1 MLGFRAATQRTASD
15 NDRENCFCYDTHD
28 NFSTIPSTH
37 IQTTMRSTQLQ
48 NSPQAGDLAP
58 DFTADSTSGKQVRL
72 SSFRG
77 KQNVL
82 LAFFP
87 LAFTGTCTKE
97 LVCFTEDF
105 DQFAGKG
112 IEILPISVDAIPSL
126 REFKNKL
133 QMKTDLLSD
142 FKRDISRAYGV
153 LNEDRFFANRAY
165 FLIDKEG
172 RVRWS
177 HIETNNSE
185 RRENEEIFAAM
196 HLLS

>member
-1 MLGFRAATQRTASD
+1 MT
-15 NDRENCFCYDTHD
+15 
-28 NFSTIPSTH
+28 
-37 IQTTMRSTQLQ
+37 STQLQ
-48 NSPQAGDLAP
+48 YSPQAGDVAP
-58 DFTADSTSGKQVRL
+58 EFTAASTSGSDVSL

-77 KQNVL
+77 KRNVL

-97 LVCFTEDF
+97 LICFTEDF

-112 IEILPISVDAIPSL
+112 VEILPISVDATASL

-153 LNEDRFFANRAY
+153 LNEERFYSNRAY
-165 FLIDKEG
+165 FLIDREG

-177 HIETNNSE
+177 YVETNNSQ
-185 RRENEEIFAAM
+185 RRENSEILAAIK
-196 HLLS
+196 LLS

>member
-1 MLGFRAATQRTASD
+1 MT
-15 NDRENCFCYDTHD
+15 
-28 NFSTIPSTH
+28 
-37 IQTTMRSTQLQ
+37 STQLQ
-48 NSPQAGDLAP
+48 YSPQVGDTAP
-58 DFTADSTSGKQVRL
+58 EFTAASTSGSDVSL

-77 KQNVL
+77 TRNVL

-112 IEILPISVDAIPSL
+112 VEILPISVDSTASL

-133 QMKTDLLSD
+133 QMKTELLSD

-153 LNEDRFFANRAY
+153 LNEERFYSNRAY

-177 HIETNNSE
+177 HVEASNGQ
-185 RRENEEIFAAM
+185 RRENSEILAGIK
-196 HLLS
+196 LLS

>member
-1 MLGFRAATQRTASD
+1 MT
-15 NDRENCFCYDTHD
+15 
-28 NFSTIPSTH
+28 STE
-37 IQTTMRSTQLQ
+37 LQ
-48 NSPQAGDLAP
+48 NSPQVGEAAP
-58 DFTADSTSGKQVRL
+58 EFSAPSTSGSDVSL
-72 SSFRG
+72 TSFLG
-77 KQNVL
+77 KSNVL

-112 IEILPISVDAIPSL
+112 VEILPISVDAVPSL

-142 FKRDISRAYGV
+142 FRRDISRAYGV
-153 LNEDRFFANRAY
+153 LNEDRFYSNRAY

-177 HIETNNSE
+177 HIESNNSD
-185 RRENEEIFAAM
+185 RRDNTELIAAIK
-196 HLLS
+196 LLS

>member
-1 MLGFRAATQRTASD
+1 MT
-15 NDRENCFCYDTHD
+15 
-28 NFSTIPSTH
+28 
-37 IQTTMRSTQLQ
+37 STQLQ
-48 NSPQAGDLAP
+48 NSPQVGEAAP
-58 DFTADSTSGKQVRL
+58 EFTAASTSGRDVSL

-77 KQNVL
+77 KRNVL

-112 IEILPISVDAIPSL
+112 VEILPISVDSTVSL

-153 LNEDRFFANRAY
+153 LNEDRFYSNRAY
-165 FLIDKEG
+165 FLVDKDG

-177 HIETNNSE
+177 HVEGNNSE
-185 RRENEEIFAAM
+185 RRENSEILAAIK
-196 HLLS
+196 LLS

>member
-1 MLGFRAATQRTASD
+1 MIG
-15 NDRENCFCYDTHD
+15 
-28 NFSTIPSTH
+28 
-37 IQTTMRSTQLQ
+37 TQLQ
-48 NSPQAGDLAP
+48 NPPQAGEIAP
-58 DFTADSTSGKQVRL
+58 EFTAASTSGSDVSL

-77 KQNVL
+77 KRNVL

-112 IEILPISVDAIPSL
+112 VEILPISVDSTASL
-126 REFKNKL
+126 KEFKNKL

-153 LNEDRFFANRAY
+153 LNEDRYYSNRAY

-177 HIETNNSE
+177 HVEDNNGQ
-185 RRENEEIFAAM
+185 RRENSEILAAIK
-196 HLLS
+196 LLS

>member
-1 MLGFRAATQRTASD
+1 MIG
-15 NDRENCFCYDTHD
+15 
-28 NFSTIPSTH
+28 
-37 IQTTMRSTQLQ
+37 TQLQ
-48 NSPQAGDLAP
+48 NPPQAGEIAP
-58 DFTADSTSGKQVRL
+58 EFTAASTSGSDVSL

-77 KQNVL
+77 KRNVL

-112 IEILPISVDAIPSL
+112 VEILPISVDSTASL
-126 REFKNKL
+126 KEFKNKL

-153 LNEDRFFANRAY
+153 LNEDRFYSNRAY
-165 FLIDKEG
+165 FLIDQEG

-177 HIETNNSE
+177 HVEDNNGQ
-185 RRENEEIFAAM
+185 RRENSEILAAIK
-196 HLLS
+196 LLS

>member
-1 MLGFRAATQRTASD
+1 MT
-15 NDRENCFCYDTHD
+15 
-28 NFSTIPSTH
+28 
-37 IQTTMRSTQLQ
+37 STQLQ
-48 NSPQAGDLAP
+48 NSPQVGDVAP
-58 DFTADSTSGKQVRL
+58 EFTAASTSGRDVSL

-77 KQNVL
+77 KRNVL

-105 DQFAGKG
+105 DQFDGEG
-112 IEILPISVDAIPSL
+112 IEILPISVDSTASL

-133 QMKTDLLSD
+133 QMKTELLSD
-142 FKRDISRAYGV
+142 FRRDISRAYGV
-153 LNEDRFFANRAY
+153 LNEDRFYSNRAY

-177 HIETNNSE
+177 HIEANNGQ
-185 RRENEEIFAAM
+185 RRENSEILAAIK
-196 HLLS
+196 LLS

>member
-1 MLGFRAATQRTASD
+1 MT
-15 NDRENCFCYDTHD
+15 
-28 NFSTIPSTH
+28 
-37 IQTTMRSTQLQ
+37 STQLQ
-48 NSPQAGDLAP
+48 NSPQVGEAAP
-58 DFTADSTSGKQVRL
+58 EFTAASTSGKDVSL

-77 KQNVL
+77 KRNVL

-112 IEILPISVDAIPSL
+112 VEILPISVDSTASL

-153 LNEDRFFANRAY
+153 LNEDRFYSNRAY
-165 FLIDKEG
+165 FLIDKNG
-172 RVRWS
+172 RLRWS
-177 HIETNNSE
+177 HVEGNNSE
-185 RRENEEIFAAM
+185 RRENSEILAAIK
-196 HLLS
+196 LLS

>member
-1 MLGFRAATQRTASD
+1 MIG
-15 NDRENCFCYDTHD
+15 
-28 NFSTIPSTH
+28 
-37 IQTTMRSTQLQ
+37 TQLQ
-48 NSPQAGDLAP
+48 NPPQAGEIAP
-58 DFTADSTSGKQVRL
+58 EFTAASTSGSDVSL

-77 KQNVL
+77 KRNVL

-112 IEILPISVDAIPSL
+112 VEILPISVDSTASL
-126 REFKNKL
+126 KEFKNKL

-153 LNEDRFFANRAY
+153 LNEDRFYSNRAY

-177 HIETNNSE
+177 HIEDNNGQ
-185 RRENEEIFAAM
+185 RRENSEILAAIK
-196 HLLS
+196 LLS

>member
-1 MLGFRAATQRTASD
+1 M
-15 NDRENCFCYDTHD
+15 
-28 NFSTIPSTH
+28 
-37 IQTTMRSTQLQ
+37 TQLQ
-48 NSPQAGDLAP
+48 NSPQPGDVAP
-58 DFTADSTSGKQVRL
+58 DFTADSTSGNPVTL

-77 KQNVL
+77 KRNVL

-105 DQFAGKG
+105 DQFAGRG
-112 IEILPISVDAIPSL
+112 VEILPISVDATPSL

-133 QMKTDLLSD
+133 HMQTDLLSD
-142 FKRDISRAYGV
+142 FKREISRAYGV
-153 LNEDRFFANRAY
+153 LNVERFFANRAY

-177 HIETNNSE
+177 HVERNNGD
-185 RRENEEIFAAM
+185 RRENSEILAALQ
-196 HLLS
+196 LLS